1 YFSIVDRAKDMIS
14 VSGYKVWPNEV
25 EDVLYTHPDINMVA
39 VVQSKTETG
48 EMVKAVLVAESG
60 SKELTQLEIKEFCK
74 EQLAPYKIPKIIEYR
89 DELPRSPVGK
99 VLRKLLRTDVS
110 VPDSK
115 SVSPEM
121 TKKAIKS

>member
-1 YFSIVDRAKDMIS
+1 

-39 VVQSKTETG
+39 VVQFKTETG
-48 EMVKAVLVAESG
+48 EMVKAVLVAEPG
-60 SKELTQLEIKEFCK
+60 SKELTQPEIKAFCK

-99 VLRKLLRTDVS
+99 VLRKLLRTDTS

-115 SVSPEM
+115 PVSQEISKE
-121 TKKAIKS
+121 TINS

>member
-1 YFSIVDRAKDMIS
+1 
-14 VSGYKVWPNEV
+14 
-25 EDVLYTHPDINMVA
+25 MVA